1 MDQSD
6 SEVEKYSGQI
16 PFIEIKGDE
25 KNSSVKGFDASKFLE
40 RSQSEATLTVYNSCS
55 SEIGTATSMENVS
68 KEKDVLSGTK
78 ISETSKV
85 YFDLS
90 NLDEAESE
98 TNSTA
103 VSNDVKVRFKLDQSF
118 DTSPQKE
125 ESDVTQQNYPVSSSS
140 SPSPSSRSVATSSL
154 NEQTEVQE
162 EKTVAS
168 FANTE
173 EVPVCTFYT
182 KYPLLVQQTHSQDS
196 HQAWVLK
203 TDNIK
208 LRYQN
213 YCYNLERSITA
224 LKRVSVDEEATY
236 LRDILA
242 ILKDAWSFPV
252 YGRDLAYCLCDIIRN
267 EGILDMIV
275 KNCDTECKET
285 LMASISL
292 LEQVMST
299 KNRETIAEDGLEK
312 VVKMTYKNIGNC
324 ELAQETTGILENLFK
339 VSNEVSAKVIEYG
352 GLNVILYWC
361 RSSNTKILRRCAKA
375 FANLALF
382 GGPENQEIMA
392 DRKVP
397 EWLFPLAFMEDN
409 LIRYYACLA
418 IASLVSNKEIEA
430 SVIKSGTLELVF
442 PFITSVKPAEFA
454 KSDYFHRQ
462 GRDENWLQK
471 LKPLL
476 CSRRKESQALAAFH
490 FAMEA
495 GIKAKQGKQEIFYN
509 IGVIEPLKK
518 VASSPCTMVSKLAA
532 EALQLIGEEVPH
544 KLSQQV
550 PLWTTEDVAHWLTE
564 VGFKEY
570 AQRFS
575 DCQIDGDLLLQ
586 MEEEDLL
593 ESVEMKPRMTRKRFL
608 RELVNLKV
616 TADYS
621 SYDPTSI
628 DPWLMGILP
637 ELSQYTYQ
645 MLRNGMDREL
655 LGTAT
660 DDELKA
666 ECGIKNGIHRRIILQ
681 HLDDLPNADQSIL
694 LRRSMDLGASLSLS
708 THPRPVDVFIS
719 YRRSTGSQLASLLKV
734 HLQLRAFSVFLDID
748 RLRAGKFDENLL
760 LNIKMAKHFILVLTP
775 GSLDRCIG
783 DNECLDWVHKEI
795 VTALTAKCNIIPI
808 LDNCEWPEP
817 EKLPEDMR
825 PICFFNGIRWVHDYQ
840 EACIS
845 KLECFLNGTLK
856 SQPERMPVFRST
868 SSTASLSQMR
878 NESFDRS
885 SLAAPNEAKPKPQK
899 LVEKASSVRNL
910 ITLLEFY

>member
-1 MDQSD
+1 MDHSD
-6 SEVEKYSGQI
+6 SESEKESGQI
-16 PFIEIKGDE
+16 PFIEIKGEE
-25 KNSSVKGFDASKFLE
+25 KSGVKCFDASKFLE
-40 RSQSEATLTVYNSCS
+40 RSQSDAALAVHNICS
-55 SEIGTATSMENVS
+55 QDIGPSTSMENVS
-68 KEKDVLSGTK
+68 KDKDVLNGTK
-78 ISETSKV
+78 VSETSKV

-90 NLDEAESE
+90 NLDEADI
-98 TNSTA
+98 TSTV
-103 VSNDVKVRFKLDQSF
+103 VSKDVKVKFRLDQDL
-118 DTSPQKE
+118 DTQKE
-125 ESDVTQQNYPVSSSS
+125 ESVVTYLSYSSPVSS
-140 SPSPSSRSVATSSL
+140 PSVCLRCVETNTL
-154 NEQTEVQE
+154 HEQTEVQE
-162 EKTVAS
+162 EKIVAA
-168 FANTE
+168 FATTE

-182 KYPLLVQQTHSQDS
+182 KYPLLVQQTHGQDS

-224 LKRVSVDEEATY
+224 LKRVSIDEEAVH
-236 LRDILA
+236 LREILG

-267 EGILDMIV
+267 EGILDLIV
-275 KNCDTECKET
+275 KNCDMECKET

-392 DRKVP
+392 ARKVP

-430 SVIKSGTLELVF
+430 SVIKSGTLDLVF

-570 AQRFS
+570 AQRFVE
-575 DCQIDGDLLLQ
+575 CQIDGDLLLQ

-608 RELVNLKV
+608 RELINLKV

-660 DDELKA
+660 DEELKT

-681 HLDDLPNADQSIL
+681 HLDDLSNTDQSLL

-708 THPRPVDVFIS
+708 SHPRPVDVFIS

-734 HLQLRAFSVFLDID
+734 HLQLRGFSVFLDID

-775 GSLDRCIG
+775 SSLDRCIG
-783 DNECLDWVHKEI
+783 DNDCLDWVHKEI

-825 PICFFNGIRWVHDYQ
+825 PICFFNGIRWIHDYQ
-840 EACIS
+840 DACVD
-845 KLECFLNGTLK
+845 KLECFLQGQSNAKQSRPTSPARHGQMVAHSM
-856 SQPERMPVFRST
+856 SQNT
-868 SSTASLSQMR
+868 SHAIQS
-878 NESFDRS
+878 
-885 SLAAPNEAKPKPQK
+885 PK
-899 LVEKASSVRNL
+899 
-910 ITLLEFY
+910 